1 MNRREFLVG
10 GAAATVAVAAVG
22 VVAYTVRVEPH
33 WLEIVQRELPV
44 AHLPP
49 ELQGKTLA
57 QLSDIHIGPD
67 VSDEYVIQSFD
78 RLRAL
83 SPDIV
88 VVTGDFLTHDL
99 TRGESQFTQL
109 RSVLAHL
116 PHGRLATVGIL
127 GNHDYGRGWAQPDVA
142 NRVVKEA
149 NDAGIEI
156 LRNEVRTVGGLDIIG
171 VDDLWA
177 KHADTTRALAD
188 RRSAAAIALC
198 HNPDGLDSLPWA
210 DYAGW
215 VLAGHTHGGQCKPP
229 FLPPPMLPVANR
241 RYVAGEVV
249 VNSQRTLYISRGVG
263 HLVQARFNVRPEIT
277 LFTLRSV

>member
-1 MNRREFLVG
+1 MNRREFLIA
-10 GAAATVAVAAVG
+10 GAAATAAATAVG
-22 VVAYTVRVEPH
+22 VVGYTLRIEPH
-33 WLEIVQRELPV
+33 WLEIVQRDLPIR
-44 AHLPP
+44 HLPAD
-49 ELQGKTLA
+49 LHGKTLA

-67 VSDEYVIQSFD
+67 VSDEYLVQSFD

-88 VVTGDFLTHDL
+88 VVTGDFLTHKVI
-99 TRGESQFTQL
+99 RGDAQFAQL
-109 RSVLAHL
+109 KNVLGHL

-127 GNHDYGRGWAQPDVA
+127 GNHDYGHGWAQPDVA

-149 NDAGIEI
+149 NDAGIDI
-156 LRNEVRTVGGLDIIG
+156 LRNEVRTVDGLDIIG

-177 KHADTTRALAD
+177 ERADTTRALAA
-188 RRSAAAIALC
+188 RRSTAAIALC
-198 HNPDGLDSLPWA
+198 HNPDGLDLLPWA
-210 DYAGW
+210 DYSGW

-229 FLPPPMLPVANR
+229 FLPPPLLPVANR

-249 VNSQRTLYISRGVG
+249 VNGQRTLYISRGIG

-277 LFTLRSV
+277 VFTLRPV